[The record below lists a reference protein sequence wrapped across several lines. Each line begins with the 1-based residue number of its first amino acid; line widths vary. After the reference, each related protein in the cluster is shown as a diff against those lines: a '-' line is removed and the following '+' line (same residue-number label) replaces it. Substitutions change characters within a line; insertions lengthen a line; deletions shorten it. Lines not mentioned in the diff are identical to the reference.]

1 MGRGG
6 KLRLKLVENEKTRAA
21 IYNMRL
27 AGLKKKAKELTILCN
42 LRLCMVILGPKLKNK
57 PIKVCIWPEDHDQVK
72 SMVLDCK
79 KSTFEKKIF
88 TINDYMNLRRK
99 KVENE
104 IAHVRRANFKVKF
117 PTWDDRFDNLSP
129 KQRMLLRSK
138 LDSKI
143 EAAKIKLMAM
153 KGIQDPDH
161 DHLPA
166 PYTGDLISAAFPP
179 KNLCDNYLES
189 HFPLKKTLN
198 PFDHPQNSLDYGLFM
213 GQHSGNYVESHH
225 LPIKSLTPFD
235 RHIPTLSQKNL
246 DYGLTTGQH
255 SGNQIQS
262 HDRNQFDHFQS
273 FPQKNCGLFM
283 EPPPIVSTL
292 SQGDYNLL
300 NLSLNLN
307 ANKNRLNPIGHH
319 KQLSMSMMNN
329 VLDFNFQPGASSSIN
344 QNPMTM
350 LSMMNDHLDFNFQQ
364 SGLASSSR
372 NIPNT
377 LSFSPLR
384 SPFSSHHDHHKIQ
397 AAHHDSMPTMQDN
410 VMFKQ
415 PKPYDAWFHPPS
427 MQPDH
432 QASNF
437 DLQQFLRNSKSD
449 SRFRSEFL
457 EFYH

>member
-21 IYNMRL
+21 IFNMRL
-27 AGLKKKAKELTILCN
+27 SGLKKKAKELTILCN
-42 LRLCMVILGPKLKNK
+42 VRLCMVILGPKLKNK
-57 PIKVCIWPEDHDQVK
+57 PFKVVIWRDDHDEVK
-72 SMVLDCK
+72 SMILDCK
-79 KSTFEKKIF
+79 RSTFEKKIF
-88 TINDYMNLRRK
+88 TISDYMNLRRK

-104 IAHVRRANFKVKF
+104 IAHVRRANFKAKF

-129 KQRMLLRSK
+129 KQ
-138 LDSKI
+138 
-143 EAAKIKLMAM
+143 
-153 KGIQDPDH
+153 P
-161 DHLPA
+161 
-166 PYTGDLISAAFPP
+166 FPP
-179 KNLCDNYLES
+179 KNLCDNFLES
-189 HFPLKKTLN
+189 HFPLKTLN
-198 PFDHPQNSLDYGLFM
+198 PFDHPQNSLDYGLFT

-225 LPIKSLTPFD
+225 LPIKSLNPLD
-235 RHIPTLSQKNL
+235 RHFHEKSL
-246 DYGLTTGQH
+246 DYGLIMGQH
-255 SGNQIQS
+255 SGNHIQS
-262 HDRNQFDHFQS
+262 HDHLPLTTRNQFDHIQA
-273 FPQKNCGLFM
+273 FPHKNYGLFM
-283 EPPPIVSTL
+283 EPPPIVSTH
-292 SQGDYNLL
+292 SQSDENLL

-307 ANKNRLNPIGHH
+307 PNKNRLNPIDH
-319 KQLSMSMMNN
+319 KQLSMPMMNN

-344 QNPMTM
+344 QKPMTM
-350 LSMMNDHLDFNFQQ
+350 FSMMNDHLDHFNVQH
-364 SGLASSSR
+364 SGLASSSSR

-384 SPFSSHHDHHKIQ
+384 SSFGSHHDHHGIQ

-437 DLQQFLRNSKSD
+437 DLQQFLRNSESD
-449 SRFRSEFL
+449 PRFRSEFL